1 MPALSRGR
9 FWLSMVAGW
18 RDEEELAASDV
29 ADVTDQEELEKV
41 FSELERL
48 DVLIKQCG
56 HQPASFLPEHFA

>member
-1 MPALSRGR
+1 
-9 FWLSMVAGW
+9 MVAGW
-18 RDEEELAASDV
+18 RDEEGLAASDV